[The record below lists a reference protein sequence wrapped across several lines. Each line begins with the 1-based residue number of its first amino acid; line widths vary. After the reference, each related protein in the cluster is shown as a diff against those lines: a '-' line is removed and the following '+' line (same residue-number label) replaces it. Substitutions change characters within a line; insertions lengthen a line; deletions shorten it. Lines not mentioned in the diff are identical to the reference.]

1 MCEHVV
7 SLGASTNGW
16 RAGGG
21 VQPFLGMWPSMC
33 QSWVAIQMYSLESHG
48 TENRGS
54 FLQQYYPFLVDVG
67 MAKHNTLLPL
77 TGRRLALGRH
87 QHHNDV
93 LLLFFFFFCICTC
106 SGDISTTMTMTWL
119 LLSLLFFVFARD
131 PTNDHHHVLRPRRII
146 IQSSWKKWC
155 WSRKSGW
162 RSAGLLSIYMKF
174 VAFRESLGFLY
185 VSLSKLV
192 LLDSCTGRPY
202 CSL

>member
-7 SLGASTNGW
+7 SWGASTNGW

-106 SGDISTTMTMTWL
+106 SGDISTTMTNDVVVVVLPLFCICTWP
-119 LLSLLFFVFARD
+119 D
-131 PTNDHHHVLRPRRII
+131 QRPPPRVTTPKNNYTII
-146 IQSSWKKWC
+146 MKKMML
-155 WSRKSGW
+155 K
-162 RSAGLLSIYMKF
+162 
-174 VAFRESLGFLY
+174 
-185 VSLSKLV
+185 
-192 LLDSCTGRPY
+192 
-202 CSL
+202 

>member
-1 MCEHVV
+1 MCKHVV
-7 SLGASTNGW
+7 SLGAPTNGW

-54 FLQQYYPFLVDVG
+54 FLQQYYPFLVDDG

-93 LLLFFFFFCICTC
+93 LLLLFFF
-106 SGDISTTMTMTWL
+106 
-119 LLSLLFFVFARD
+119 FFVFARA
-131 PTNDHHHVLRPRRII
+131 PGTSAPQWRWRGCCCP
-146 IQSSWKKWC
+146 SS
-155 WSRKSGW
+155 
-162 RSAGLLSIYMKF
+162 
-174 VAFRESLGFLY
+174 FLY
-185 VSLSKLV
+185 LHV
-192 LLDSCTGRPY
+192 TRPTTTTTRY
-202 CSL
+202 DPEE

>member
-7 SLGASTNGW
+7 SWGASTNGW

-93 LLLFFFFFCICTC
+93 VVAVLLLFLYLHVPRGHQHHNDDDVVVVVLALFCICTWP
-106 SGDISTTMTMTWL
+106 DQRPPPRVTTPKNNYT
-119 LLSLLFFVFARD
+119 
-131 PTNDHHHVLRPRRII
+131 II
-146 IQSSWKKWC
+146 MKKMML
-155 WSRKSGW
+155 K
-162 RSAGLLSIYMKF
+162 
-174 VAFRESLGFLY
+174 
-185 VSLSKLV
+185 
-192 LLDSCTGRPY
+192 
-202 CSL
+202 